1 MQAQDQTQAGILLV
15 AFQLQ
20 VSLIN
25 GTILQNVQHKDHK
38 DHPYYSSSCKVTWS
52 LG

>member
-25 GTILQNVQHKDHK
+25 GTILQNVQHKDH
-38 DHPYYSSSCKVTWS
+38 PYYSSSCKVTWS